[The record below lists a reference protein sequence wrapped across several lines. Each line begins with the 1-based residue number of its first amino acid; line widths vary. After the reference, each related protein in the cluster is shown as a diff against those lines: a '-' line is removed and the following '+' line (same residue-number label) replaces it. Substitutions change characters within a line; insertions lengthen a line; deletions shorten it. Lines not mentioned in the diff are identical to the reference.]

1 MPSRALIAGRALA
14 IFSLGALAAAAL
26 FDGPKWLLI
35 ALLAIASLGFV
46 LIASAP
52 SPRSTA
58 GLNDLLSAVNDL
70 DRIVGP
76 PSDALNTDAT
86 PNGLAQAAARQARS
100 ATGRLRAALETAR
113 AREQTLATLLDAVE
127 EPILATDAAGRILLC
142 NAAAQALLDLRADRL
157 VGRPV
162 EDAFTQPDFI
172 TVVNSARGGTAA
184 RDEIRVP
191 RNEGPRTWETAAI
204 PYGPPSNPRAVV
216 MTIRDVT
223 DRALALQVKSDFV
236 ANASH
241 ELRTPVAAIRM
252 AAETLESLGP
262 EEQPMRARL
271 IGMIASHTHRLEE
284 LIRDLLDLTRLE
296 SAESVIQSEPVPASA
311 LAAALAPMFEGVCRD
326 RRLTLRFDFAPDLES
341 LRSDRNLLLLILSN
355 LIDNSC
361 KFAFEGSEV
370 LITGRRGDVSASTNA
385 ARFEVIDK
393 GVGIPIHQQQRIFER
408 FFQVDEAR
416 TRTGGGAGGAGGP
429 KRGTGLGLSIV
440 KHAVRR
446 LGGSIRVQS
455 IWHRGTT
462 MTVEIPGCLEPFRP
476 VNESAGS
483 PPPPSP
489 AAATPPAP

>member
-1 MPSRALIAGRALA
+1 MSSRALIAGRALA
-14 IFSLGALAAAAL
+14 ILSLGALAVAAVSN
-26 FDGPKWLLI
+26 GPKWLLVAILTIAALSFVVI
-35 ALLAIASLGFV
+35 AL
-46 LIASAP
+46 AP
-52 SPRSTA
+52 SPQATA
-58 GLNDLLSAVNDL
+58 GLSDLLGAVSEL
-70 DRIVGP
+70 DRLVGP
-76 PSDALNTDAT
+76 PSDTLNTDT
-86 PNGLAQAAARQARS
+86 SPNGLANAAARQARS
-100 ATGRLRAALETAR
+100 ASARISAALDSAR
-113 AREQTLATLLDAVE
+113 DRGHTLATLLDAVE

-142 NAAAQALLDLRADRL
+142 NAAAQELLDLRADRL

-172 TVVNSARGGTAA
+172 TVVQTARDGTTA

-191 RNEGPRTWETAAI
+191 RPDGPRIWETAAV
-204 PYGPPSNPRAVV
+204 PYGPPAVPRAVV

-241 ELRTPVAAIRM
+241 ELRTPVSAIRM

-262 EEQPMRARL
+262 EDQPMRTRL
-271 IGMIASHTHRLEE
+271 VAMIASHTHRLEE

-296 SAESVIQSEPVPASA
+296 SADAVIQDEPVPASA
-311 LAAALAPMFEGVCRD
+311 LAEALAPMFEGACRD

-341 LRSDRNLLLLILSN
+341 LRTDRNLLLLILSN

-361 KFAFEGSEV
+361 KFAFEDTEV
-370 LITGRRGDVSASTNA
+370 LITGRRADSPLTS
-385 ARFEVIDK
+385 ARFDVIDH
-393 GVGIPIHQQQRIFER
+393 GVGIPINQQQRIFER

-416 TRTGGGAGGAGGP
+416 TGGP

-462 MTVEIPGCLEPFRP
+462 MTVEIPNCLTELPSLAA
-476 VNESAGS
+476 N
-483 PPPPSP
+483 PPR
-489 AAATPPAP
+489 